1 MSHAKSKASID
12 FNGADPCF
20 QFLLCSNDGW
30 ILAGSEKLRVPSEIK
45 SDKMGQSKGNLPVFL
60 NARY

>member
-1 MSHAKSKASID
+1 MSHAKSEASTD

-20 QFLLCSNDGW
+20 QLFLCSNDGW

-45 SDKMGQSKGNLPVFL
+45 SD
-60 NARY
+60 